1 MPRIAPA
8 PLEQYGPLVGVD
20 APLRQQVY
28 AQAPELVGPYLEFM
42 TALRDKGRLPAR
54 LIELLRLRIAFHNQC
69 RSCMAIRYS
78 SGLDDGVTENLVC
91 SLEKPQEADDLTDAE
106 KAALAYADRLATDH
120 LSITDETFAELGK
133 YFDAGETMELCL
145 QVGTFVG
152 YGRMAASLA
161 MTDDL
166 PDDYADMDAV
176 LAPWRNAPASI
187 VG

>member
-8 PLEQYGPLVGVD
+8 PLEQYAPLVGVD
-20 APLRQQVY
+20 APLRQQVF

-78 SGLDDGVTENLVC
+78 SGLEDGVTENLVC

-106 KAALAYADRLATDH
+106 KAALAYADKLATDH
-120 LSITDETFAELGK
+120 LSITDETFAELAK
-133 YFDAGETMELCL
+133 YFDAAETMELCL

-152 YGRMAASLA
+152 YGRMSASLA

-166 PDDYADMDAV
+166 PDDYADMDTE
-176 LAPWRNAPASI
+176 LAPWRNAPASV